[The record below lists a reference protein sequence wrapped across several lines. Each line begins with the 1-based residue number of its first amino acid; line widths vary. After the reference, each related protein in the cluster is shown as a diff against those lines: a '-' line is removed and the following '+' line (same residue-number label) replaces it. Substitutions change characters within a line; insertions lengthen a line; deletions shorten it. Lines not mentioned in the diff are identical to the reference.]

1 MNNVEPS
8 QYPKWIPRPLPS
20 NSEAREAFVCG
31 LVTRVHNVMTGQK
44 LGFDWPAL
52 AVRLEVRGLWTREIE
67 EKLTI
72 MEVEML
78 NITPAPVVAEGPS
91 DGA

>member
-1 MNNVEPS
+1 
-8 QYPKWIPRPLPS
+8 
-20 NSEAREAFVCG
+20 
-31 LVTRVHNVMTGQK
+31 MTGQK

-72 MEVEML
+72 MEIEML
-78 NITPAPVVAEGPS
+78 NTVTELVTAEGPP

>member
-1 MNNVEPS
+1 
-8 QYPKWIPRPLPS
+8 
-20 NSEAREAFVCG
+20 
-31 LVTRVHNVMTGQK
+31 MTGQK

-72 MEVEML
+72 MEAEML
-78 NITPAPVVAEGPS
+78 NVVASTAEAAP